1 MASQALVGIEIV
13 EAVASAIATDQSREW
28 FAGQT
33 AVWSRVA
40 AGHAGSETCNLGAV
54 AVSI

>member
-13 EAVASAIATDQSREW
+13 EVVASAVATDQSRER

-40 AGHAGSETCNLGAV
+40 AGHAGAEACNLGAV
-54 AVSI
+54 AVSV

>member
-1 MASQALVGIEIV
+1 MASQALVGIKIV
-13 EAVASAIATDQSREW
+13 EVVASAIATDQSREW
-28 FAGQT
+28 FTGQT

-54 AVSI
+54 AVSV